1 MSSDNRFLKILLFP
15 VKAVKT
21 VLIFLFYIVFM
32 LVFVTPCAFV
42 YLKCGK
48 RSEKKK
54 ENLHKFI
61 CWAARFGTSLFGL
74 VEDLN
79 GKAKIGSA
87 SASLAWFF
95 ADNFSVGARFS
106 YDKKQIDVNDATV
119 LSLLPFQNKHVTSMQ
134 MSASLSCRGYI
145 LLFDSRI
152 FAVFGEASL
161 NGKRGYSMDYQETDR
176 GEYGT
181 YGDDFSLSL
190 GLYSGISLFLNDLIA
205 IEISIP
211 FLEGGYSWSDLLK
224 GGELRSSQSH
234 GFASYKPDFLGIRIG
249 VTFNF

>member
-1 MSSDNRFLKILLFP
+1 MRRILLASFILLAA
-15 VKAVKT
+15 AVSMQARTTDRGLGNLST
-21 VLIFLFYIVFM
+21 VYIGKGTWQVGFSGGYN
-32 LVFVTPCAFV
+32 V
-42 YLKCGK
+42 YNAEGLDG
-48 RSEKKK
+48 ET
-54 ENLHKFI
+54 
-61 CWAARFGTSLFGL
+61 GTSLFGL

-79 GKAKIGSA
+79 GKARLGSA

-145 LLFDSRI
+145 PLFDSRI

-176 GEYGT
+176 GKYGT